1 VVDDEKGVR
10 LLELSGTCAVS
21 APSHDSCSED
31 ARSDVDTVLG
41 AEAENIS
48 YLISGHPTDHVIN
61 GNVSFVV
68 VPLLLLS

>member
-1 VVDDEKGVR
+1 MTRRGS
-10 LLELSGTCAVS
+10 ELSGTCAVR
-21 APSHDSCSED
+21 APSHQRCRD
-31 ARSDVDTVLG
+31 G
-41 AEAENIS
+41 AAPPRLKIS

>member
-1 VVDDEKGVR
+1 V
-10 LLELSGTCAVS
+10 AHAQS
-21 APSHDSCSED
+21 ARRHM
-31 ARSDVDTVLG
+31 SDVETVLG